1 MGSLRAFRVA
11 VVAAAAIVVTTF
23 AGVVPGHAQERS
35 KLSQA
40 LAEFGKAL
48 EAEQQDAAIKR
59 AFDNVLNREPNS
71 SELRRYR
78 SRMHEDHW
86 TEQDVREDLRSRS
99 DYRRHSSQQNVN
111 PDRIIRRAY
120 EDILNREPDDQG
132 LRNYRRL
139 IIDEGWSEQDVRQ
152 ALRKSQEHAAISQ
165 DSADRIV
172 RRAYQDILNREPDYN
187 GLVSYRNQ
195 IMHHGWD
202 EHDVRVALQKSPE
215 YRQRNAMTR
224 DKAVEVVRR
233 AYLSVLHR
241 EPDAAGMESYVQ
253 GVLKQ
258 HWTESEIARDL
269 RNSDEYRSKHR

>member
-1 MGSLRAFRVA
+1 MSKTHITPVI
-11 VVAAAAIVVTTF
+11 VAAAAALVIGTLGPV
-23 AGVVPGHAQERS
+23 ASAHAQNEN
-35 KLSQA
+35 KLSEILSG
-40 LAEFGKAL
+40 LAKGL
-48 EAEQQDAAIKR
+48 EAEQQDQAIKR
-59 AFDNVLNREPNS
+59 AFKDALDREPSS

-78 SRMHEDHW
+78 TLMHEEHW
-86 TEQDVREDLRSRS
+86 AERDVRNDLRSRS
-99 DYRRHSSQQNVN
+99 DYRRHSSQQSID
-111 PDRIIRRAY
+111 PDRVIRRAY
-120 EDILNREPDDQG
+120 EDILNREPDEQG

-139 IIDEGWSEQDVRQ
+139 IIDQGWTEQDVRQ

-172 RRAYQDILNREPDYN
+172 RRAYQDILSREPDYS
-187 GLVSYRNQ
+187 GLVNYRNQ

-202 EHDVRVALQKSPE
+202 EHDVRAALQQSPE
-215 YRQRNAMTR
+215 FRQKNAMTR
-224 DKAVEVVRR
+224 DKAEDIVRR

-258 HWTESEIARDL
+258 HWNESEIARDL